1 MHLFDLREYN
11 FKYTKLSSHV
21 QWFAL
26 CAPGIVL
33 NEDGSFMATIR
44 YNGLDQESATS
55 EELMALI
62 ARVNNYLKVFGE
74 GWCFY
79 IEARRVKANVYKD
92 RTFPDKACQMM
103 DYERQ
108 NFFNHDHLDY
118 YKETGERL
126 NNTPAQYK
134 KEFPWLNEVDS
145 LALAN
150 AQINLNKA
158 YNNFWSNRKHFGKP
172 RFKSKKTGHASYS
185 TNNQHGSVRIEGNKV
200 KLPKIGWVKLCL
212 HRPLM
217 ENSTIKTV
225 TISKTPSGKYYI
237 SILVEYENQIL
248 PIISK
253 NFLGLD
259 FAMHGLYVASDEDNA
274 DYPNFLREAE
284 KRLVKAQRKLSKRQK
299 GSRNR
304 NKQRLRVAVLHEKIA
319 NQRRDFLHKKA
330 RYLADRYDAIGIEDI
345 SVKAMA
351 KRKKGGK
358 FSFGKSISDNGWS
371 MFTSML
377 EYKLAWQGKQLIK
390 IDKWYPSS
398 QLCHVCGYQNN
409 DTKDLSVREWDCP
422 KCGSHHNRDKNA
434 AINIREEAR
443 RISA

>member
-1 MHLFDLREYN
+1 MNKAYRYRLYPTIEQKIMFAKTFGCVRFIYN
-11 FKYTKLSSHV
+11 KML
-21 QWFAL
+21 
-26 CAPGIVL
+26 G
-33 NEDGSFMATIR
+33 
-44 YNGLDQESATS
+44 
-55 EELMALI
+55 
-62 ARVNNYLKVFGE
+62 
-74 GWCFY
+74 
-79 IEARRVKANVYKD
+79 D
-92 RTFPDKACQMM
+92 R
-103 DYERQ
+103 
-108 NFFNHDHLDY
+108 LDY

-134 KEFPWLNEVDS
+134 KEFPWLKEVDS

-248 PIISK
+248 PIIPK

-345 SVKAMA
+345 SERRVASSALVNPYPIMA
-351 KRKKGGK
+351 G
-358 FSFGKSISDNGWS
+358 
-371 MFTSML
+371 
-377 EYKLAWQGKQLIK
+377 AC
-390 IDKWYPSS
+390 S
-398 QLCHVCGYQNN
+398 QVCWNTNLHGRVSN
-409 DTKDLSVREWDCP
+409 LSR
-422 KCGSHHNRDKNA
+422 
-434 AINIREEAR
+434 
-443 RISA
+443 

>member
-1 MHLFDLREYN
+1 MNKAYRYRLYPTIEQEIMFAKTFGCARFIYN
-11 FKYTKLSSHV
+11 KML
-21 QWFAL
+21 
-26 CAPGIVL
+26 G
-33 NEDGSFMATIR
+33 
-44 YNGLDQESATS
+44 
-55 EELMALI
+55 
-62 ARVNNYLKVFGE
+62 
-74 GWCFY
+74 
-79 IEARRVKANVYKD
+79 D
-92 RTFPDKACQMM
+92 R
-103 DYERQ
+103 
-108 NFFNHDHLDY
+108 LDY

-134 KEFPWLNEVDS
+134 KEFPWLKEVDS

-248 PIISK
+248 PIIPK

-299 GSRNR
+299 GSCNR

-345 SVKAMA
+345 SVKVMA
-351 KRKKGGK
+351 KRKKGG
-358 FSFGKSISDNGWS
+358 SSALVNP
-371 MFTSML
+371 
-377 EYKLAWQGKQLIK
+377 
-390 IDKWYPSS
+390 YPTMAGACS
-398 QLCHVCGYQNN
+398 QVCWNTNLHGRVSN
-409 DTKDLSVREWDCP
+409 LS
-422 KCGSHHNRDKNA
+422 K
-434 AINIREEAR
+434 
-443 RISA
+443 

>member
-1 MHLFDLREYN
+1 ML
-11 FKYTKLSSHV
+11 
-21 QWFAL
+21 
-26 CAPGIVL
+26 G
-33 NEDGSFMATIR
+33 
-44 YNGLDQESATS
+44 
-55 EELMALI
+55 
-62 ARVNNYLKVFGE
+62 
-74 GWCFY
+74 
-79 IEARRVKANVYKD
+79 D
-92 RTFPDKACQMM
+92 R
-103 DYERQ
+103 
-108 NFFNHDHLDY
+108 LDY

-134 KEFPWLNEVDS
+134 KEFPWLKEVDS

-172 RFKSKKTGHASYS
+172 CFKSKKTGHASYS

-225 TISKTPSGKYYI
+225 TISKTPSEKYYI

-248 PIISK
+248 PIIPK

-259 FAMHGLYVASDEDNA
+259 FAMHGLYVASDEDNV
-274 DYPNFLREAE
+274 DCPNFLRKAE

-319 NQRRDFLHKKA
+319 NQRRDLLHKKA

-351 KRKKGGK
+351 KRKNGGK

>member
-1 MHLFDLREYN
+1 MFAKTFGSARFIYN
-11 FKYTKLSSHV
+11 KML
-21 QWFAL
+21 
-26 CAPGIVL
+26 G
-33 NEDGSFMATIR
+33 DR
-44 YNGLDQESATS
+44 LD
-55 EELMALI
+55 
-62 ARVNNYLKVFGE
+62 
-74 GWCFY
+74 
-79 IEARRVKANVYKD
+79 
-92 RTFPDKACQMM
+92 
-103 DYERQ
+103 
-108 NFFNHDHLDY
+108 H

-134 KEFPWLNEVDS
+134 KEFPWLKEVDS

-158 YNNFWSNRKHFGKP
+158 YNNFWSNRKHFCKP
-172 RFKSKKTGHASYS
+172 RFKSKKAGHASYS

-248 PIISK
+248 PIIPK

-259 FAMHGLYVASDEDNA
+259 FAMHGMYVASDEDNA

-284 KRLVKAQRKLSKRQK
+284 KRLIKAQRKLSKRQK

-304 NKQRLRVAVLHEKIA
+304 NKQRLRLAVLHEKIA

-330 RYLADRYDAIGIEDI
+330 RYLADRYDVIGIEDI
-345 SVKAMA
+345 SVKDMA

-358 FSFGKSISDNGWS
+358 FNFGKSISDNGWS

-377 EYKLAWQGKQLIK
+377 KYKLAWQGKQLIK

-398 QLCHVCGYQNN
+398 QLCHVCGYQNK
-409 DTKDLSVREWDCP
+409 DTKDLSVREWDCL

-434 AINIREEAR
+434 AINIREEAG

>member
-1 MHLFDLREYN
+1 MFAKTFGCVRFIYN
-11 FKYTKLSSHV
+11 KML
-21 QWFAL
+21 
-26 CAPGIVL
+26 G
-33 NEDGSFMATIR
+33 
-44 YNGLDQESATS
+44 
-55 EELMALI
+55 
-62 ARVNNYLKVFGE
+62 
-74 GWCFY
+74 
-79 IEARRVKANVYKD
+79 D
-92 RTFPDKACQMM
+92 R
-103 DYERQ
+103 
-108 NFFNHDHLDY
+108 LDY
-118 YKETGERL
+118 YKETGKRL

-134 KEFPWLNEVDS
+134 KEFPWLKEVDS

-172 RFKSKKTGHASYS
+172 RFKSKQTGHASYS

-200 KLPKIGWVKLCL
+200 KLPKTGWVKLCL

-248 PIISK
+248 SIIPK

-274 DYPNFLREAE
+274 DYPNFLRKAE

-351 KRKKGGK
+351 KRKKDGK

-398 QLCHVCGYQNN
+398 QLCHVCGY
-409 DTKDLSVREWDCP
+409 
-422 KCGSHHNRDKNA
+422 
-434 AINIREEAR
+434 
-443 RISA
+443 

>member
-1 MHLFDLREYN
+1 MNKAYRYRLYPTIEQKIMFAKTFGCARFIYN
-11 FKYTKLSSHV
+11 KML
-21 QWFAL
+21 
-26 CAPGIVL
+26 G
-33 NEDGSFMATIR
+33 
-44 YNGLDQESATS
+44 
-55 EELMALI
+55 
-62 ARVNNYLKVFGE
+62 
-74 GWCFY
+74 
-79 IEARRVKANVYKD
+79 D
-92 RTFPDKACQMM
+92 RLA
-103 DYERQ
+103 
-108 NFFNHDHLDY
+108 Y
-118 YKETGERL
+118 YKETGKRL

-134 KEFPWLNEVDS
+134 KEFPWLKEVDS

-172 RFKSKKTGHASYS
+172 CFKSKKTGHASYS

-248 PIISK
+248 PIIPE

-284 KRLVKAQRKLSKRQK
+284 KRLGKAQRKLSKRQK

-304 NKQRLRVAVLHEKIA
+304 DKQRLRVALLHEKIA
-319 NQRRDFLHKKA
+319 NQRRDFLHKKV
-330 RYLADRYDAIGIEDI
+330 RYLADHYDAIGIEDI

-377 EYKLAWQGKQLIK
+377 
-390 IDKWYPSS
+390 
-398 QLCHVCGYQNN
+398 
-409 DTKDLSVREWDCP
+409 
-422 KCGSHHNRDKNA
+422 
-434 AINIREEAR
+434 
-443 RISA
+443 

>member
-1 MHLFDLREYN
+1 MNKAYRYRLYPTTEQKIMFAKTFGCARFIYN
-11 FKYTKLSSHV
+11 KML
-21 QWFAL
+21 A
-26 CAPGIVL
+26 
-33 NEDGSFMATIR
+33 
-44 YNGLDQESATS
+44 
-55 EELMALI
+55 
-62 ARVNNYLKVFGE
+62 
-74 GWCFY
+74 
-79 IEARRVKANVYKD
+79 D
-92 RTFPDKACQMM
+92 R
-103 DYERQ
+103 
-108 NFFNHDHLDY
+108 LDY
-118 YKETGERL
+118 YKETGKKL

-134 KEFPWLNEVDS
+134 DEFPWLKEVDS

-150 AQINLNKA
+150 AQLNLNKA
-158 YNNFWSNRKHFGKP
+158 YNNFWNNRKHFGKP
-172 RFKSKKTGHASYS
+172 RFKSKKTSHTSYS
-185 TNNQHGSVRIEGNKV
+185 TNNQNGSVGIEGSKV

-248 PIISK
+248 PIIPK
-253 NFLGLD
+253 KFLGLD
-259 FAMHGLYVASDEDNA
+259 FAMHGLYA
-274 DYPNFLREAE
+274 
-284 KRLVKAQRKLSKRQK
+284 KAQRKLSRRQK

-304 NKQRLRVAVLHEKIA
+304 EKQRLRVAVLHEKIA

-330 RYLADRYDAIGIEDI
+330 RYLVDRYDAIGIEDI

-351 KRKKGGK
+351 KHKKGGK
-358 FSFGKSISDNGWS
+358 FSFGGSVADNGWN
-371 MFTSML
+371 MFTNIL
-377 EYKLAWQGKQLIK
+377 EYKLAWQGKKLVK

-409 DTKDLSVREWDCP
+409 ETKDLSVREWDCP
-422 KCGSHHNRDKNA
+422 NCGNHHNRDKNA